1 MKTQCIAV
9 AAAVILML
17 GVAEGLICYSCNDV
31 TAGSCRNI
39 DSTSAYTT
47 CTSGYTQCTTSYTV
61 AVLNRGCAGPNV
73 TTSCSFAN
81 VQCTYVCST
90 DKCNTQGINAAP
102 SQRLCWSSCHGRPCR
117 YDNPCRIPSVIL
129 DQQWLR
135 NHKRRRNRKRRR
147 YRRT

>member
-102 SQRLCWSSCHGRPCR
+102 R
-117 YDNPCRIPSVIL
+117 SVSAGAAVMAVLAATTIL
-129 DQQWLR
+129 AVFRQS
-135 NHKRRRNRKRRR
+135 
-147 YRRT
+147 Y